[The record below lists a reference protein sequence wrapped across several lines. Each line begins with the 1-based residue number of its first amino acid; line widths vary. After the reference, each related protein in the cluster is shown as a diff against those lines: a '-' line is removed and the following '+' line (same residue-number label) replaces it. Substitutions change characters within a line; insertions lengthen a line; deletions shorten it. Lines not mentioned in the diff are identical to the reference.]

1 MDTFRRAL
9 VLAGAAAAF
18 AGPAAAQGSYPTK
31 PVRIIVP
38 APAGTGP
45 DIMARLYAEHLGRA
59 LGQQFLI
66 ENKAGASGNIGA
78 DAVAHAAGDGYTLL
92 YAYNQIPTMNP
103 HLFGKLSYDMRKN
116 MVPVTITLT
125 TGYVLLANNNF
136 PPNNLAEAIAYAKKH
151 PGKVAYASYG
161 PGTASHLAFEII
173 QEQTQTDF
181 LHVPYKQGQVTDVMG
196 GQVAMVFEPFPSA
209 IPFVTTG
216 KTKAL
221 AVTTPKRLASLP
233 NVPTMSEAVPGF
245 DLLGW
250 QGVWATAGTPPE
262 VVARLQSEFARITML
277 PDMQKRIRDLGS
289 EPVGST
295 SKAMAEVIQ
304 TEYDRWGQVIKAKNI
319 RLD

>member
-1 MDTFRRAL
+1 MTKFLQLLLAAVAL
-9 VLAGAAAAF
+9 ALAAA
-18 AGPAAAQGSYPTK
+18 PAAAQSGYPSK
-31 PVRIIVP
+31 PVKIVVP

-59 LGQQFLI
+59 LGQQFLV

-78 DAVAHAAGDGYTLL
+78 EAVARSPADGHTLL

-103 HLFGKLSYDMRKN
+103 HLFGKLGYDMQKDLAPIS
-116 MVPVTITLT
+116 MTLA

-136 PPNNLAEAIAYAKKH
+136 PGSTLAEAIAYARSN

-173 QEQTQTDF
+173 QDQTKAEF
-181 LHVPYKQGQVTDVMG
+181 LHVPYKQGQVTDVIA

-209 IPFVTTG
+209 LPFVASG

-221 AVTTPKRLASLP
+221 AVTTPKRLAALP
-233 NVPTMSEAVPGF
+233 GTPTMSEAVPGF

-250 QGVWATAGTPPE
+250 QGVWAPTGTPPE
-262 VVARLQSEFARITML
+262 VLAKLQSEFARITQL
-277 PDMQKRIRDLGS
+277 PEMQKRIRDLAS
-289 EPVGST
+289 EPVGS
-295 SKAMAEVIQ
+295 SSREMAQAIQ
-304 TEYDRWGQVIKAKNI
+304 TEYARWGQVIRAKNI